1 MNVRSSIGDRWRIV
15 SLNLDQRRSRR
26 QVARIINISIQT
38 VCNVLRLFQETNDV
52 VERDGRR
59 P

>member
-1 MNVRSSIGDRWRIV
+1 MNVHSSIGDRWRIV

-26 QVARIINISIQT
+26 QVARIINVSIQT
-38 VCNVLRLFQETNDV
+38 VFNVLRLFQETNDV